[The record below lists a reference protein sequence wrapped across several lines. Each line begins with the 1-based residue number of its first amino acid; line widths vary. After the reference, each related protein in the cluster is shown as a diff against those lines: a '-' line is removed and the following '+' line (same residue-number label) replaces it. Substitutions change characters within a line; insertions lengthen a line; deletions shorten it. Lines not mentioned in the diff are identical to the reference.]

1 MIDLVP
7 KPAGH
12 FTAEDI
18 QWMRRAL
25 LIAKAGMN
33 TTHPNPRVGCVIVR
47 DGRHVGE
54 GFHLRAGEA
63 HAEAKA
69 LAEAGADAAGATAYV
84 TLEPC
89 AHTGRTPPCAQALI
103 RAGIGRVVAAIRDP
117 FSAVDGK
124 GFDQLAAAGI
134 AVELGLLSEEA
145 EELNVGFLHRVRYG
159 RPWVRLKLAISL
171 DGRIAM
177 ASGESKWLTG
187 TAARHDV
194 HAYRARSDAILTGI
208 GTILADDPTLTVRE
222 HSVDRQ
228 PARVILDSRGRL
240 PETANVLGAPG
251 DVIVFCGTGR
261 EIPSAINI
269 LAKKNA
275 RGTIDLP
282 VVLDALGGRDFNE
295 VLVEA
300 GGTLSGAFLR
310 SGLVNELLLYQ
321 APCLLGDS
329 ARPMACLDIDA
340 LADRVQFRVLDTAL
354 LEGDLRIRLRPVAP
368 CPLPARSEAVISA
381 PRR

>member
-7 KPAGH
+7 KPLGY
-12 FTAEDI
+12 FSAEDI
-18 QWMRRAL
+18 RWMERAL
-25 LIAKAGMN
+25 QIANAGIN

-47 DGRHVGE
+47 DGRNVGE

-63 HAEAKA
+63 HAETKA
-69 LAEAGADAAGATAYV
+69 LAEAGAEAAGATVYV

-103 RAGIGRVVAAIRDP
+103 RAGVGRVVAAIRDP

-134 AVELGLLSEEA
+134 PVELGLLSEEA

-187 TAARHDV
+187 SAARRDV

-208 GTILADDPTLTVRE
+208 GTILADDPALTVRE
-222 HSVDRQ
+222 HHVDRQ
-228 PARVILDSRGRL
+228 PVRVILDSRGRL
-240 PETANVLGAPG
+240 PETARAIGAPG
-251 DVIVFCGTGR
+251 DVIVFCGEGR
-261 EIPSAINI
+261 QIPSTINI

-275 RGTIDLP
+275 GGTVDLDA
-282 VVLDALGGRDFNE
+282 VLDELGARNFNE
-295 VLVEA
+295 LLVEA
-300 GGTLSGAFLR
+300 GGTLSGAFLQSR
-310 SGLVNELLLYQ
+310 LVNELLLYQ

-329 ARPMACLDIDA
+329 AQPMARLNIDA
-340 LADRVQFRVLDTAL
+340 LADKLEFRVLDSTL
-354 LEGDLRIRLRPVAP
+354 LEGDLRIRLRPAALRPHTLSKQRGRGVLIP
-368 CPLPARSEAVISA
+368 
-381 PRR
+381 